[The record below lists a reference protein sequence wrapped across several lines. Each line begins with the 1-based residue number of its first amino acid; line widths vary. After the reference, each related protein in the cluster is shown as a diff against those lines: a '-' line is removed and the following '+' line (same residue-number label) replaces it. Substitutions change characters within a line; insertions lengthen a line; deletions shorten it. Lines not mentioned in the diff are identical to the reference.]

1 VLAPSPP
8 NASPPNASP
17 PNASPPNASPHD
29 GSPTQ
34 SGLASFPS
42 AVLLALLLLTG
53 LAMPAHAQNP
63 IPPAP
68 TDQRFRAA
76 IEAWW
81 EESLRLNPLLATS
94 TGDHRWNDRLPE
106 VSVQKAQEQLARAR
120 RVLADIDAIPVA
132 ELDETQRLNHE
143 IVCELLR
150 HEIAEAEHRGY
161 LMPITNREGFHVS
174 FPELRREMPFKTADD
189 YRNYIA
195 RLRAFPDY
203 VRGHIEL
210 MRAGLAQGIT
220 LPSVVLQRY
229 REPLEVHIVTD
240 PARSLFHE
248 PFASLPDSIPDDEQ
262 ARLREQGRQA
272 ILDGVSAGY
281 QAFLDFME
289 KEYVP
294 GARGSIGAAALPGGR
309 EFYRHRIRKFTTLDV
324 TPAEVHQIGLTEVQR
339 IADEMRAVMKQVGF
353 DGSIPQFAQ
362 KLREDPSLHA
372 DSAEQLLSST
382 ALVLKRIEG
391 ELPKLFRTLP
401 RTPFGL
407 LPIPDYIAPSTT
419 AAYYMPPPGDGSR
432 AGYYYLNTYDL
443 KSRPK
448 YNLEALSMHEAVPGH
463 HLQIALQQELGELPA
478 FRRFADFTAFIEGWA
493 LYSERLGLEM
503 GFYQDPYSNFG
514 RLTFEMWRACRLVVD
529 TGMHD
534 MGWTREQSIQYLADH
549 TALSMHD
556 IRAEVDRYIAWPGQ
570 AVAYKMGELKIR
582 ELRAHCEKELGQQF
596 DVREFHDVVLLHGA
610 IPLDVLQR
618 HVDEWIALKKN
629 PR

>member
-1 VLAPSPP
+1 MFVFSR
-8 NASPPNASP
+8 
-17 PNASPPNASPHD
+17 
-29 GSPTQ
+29 
-34 SGLASFPS
+34 
-42 AVLLALLLLTG
+42 LLLLRAWAAAAQRLVPVILLLVGVALPLNAQTE
-53 LAMPAHAQNP
+53 MPTS
-63 IPPAP
+63 PA
-68 TDQRFRAA
+68 DRRFRE
-76 IEAWW
+76 ITEAWW

-106 VSVQKAQEQLARAR
+106 VSLEAAQSQLARAR
-120 RVLADIDAIPVA
+120 RVLAELDALPVA
-132 ELDETQRLNHE
+132 DLHETQRLNHE
-143 IVCELLR
+143 ILSELLR
-150 HEIAEAEHRGY
+150 HEIAEAEYRGY

-189 YRNYIA
+189 YRNYIT
-195 RLRAFPDY
+195 RLRAFPDF
-203 VRGHIEL
+203 VRGHVEL
-210 MRAGLAQGIT
+210 MREGVAKGIT

-229 REPLEVHIVTD
+229 REPLEAHIVTD

-248 PFASLPDSIPDDEQ
+248 PFTAMPDSIPEDEQ
-262 ARLREQGRQA
+262 ARLREEGRRA
-272 ILDGVSAGY
+272 ILEGVSAGY

-294 GARGSIGAAALPGGR
+294 GARGSIGAAAMPSGR
-309 EFYRHRIRKFTTLDV
+309 EFYQHRVRKFTTLEV
-324 TPAEVHQIGLTEVQR
+324 TPAQVHQTGLAEVQR
-339 IADEMRAVMKQVGF
+339 IADEMRQVMKQVGF
-353 DGSIPQFAQ
+353 AGSIPEFAE
-362 KLREDPSLHA
+362 KLRQDSSLHA
-372 DSAEQLLSST
+372 DTAEELLSTT
-382 ALVLKRIEG
+382 ALILKRIEG

-463 HLQIALQQELGELPA
+463 HLQIALQQELGELPDY
-478 FRRFADFTAFIEGWA
+478 RRFADFTAFIEGWA

-503 GFYQDPYSNFG
+503 GFYRDPYSNFG

-534 MGWTREQSIQYLADH
+534 MGWTREQSIQYLVDH
-549 TALSMHD
+549 TALALHD

-582 ELRAHCEKELGQQF
+582 ELRERAEKQLGNHF

-610 IPLDVLQR
+610 LPLDVLER
-618 HVDEWIALKKN
+618 HVVEWIATKIAQ
-629 PR
+629 P

>member
-1 VLAPSPP
+1 MFVFSR
-8 NASPPNASP
+8 
-17 PNASPPNASPHD
+17 
-29 GSPTQ
+29 
-34 SGLASFPS
+34 
-42 AVLLALLLLTG
+42 LLLLWAWTAAAQRLVPVILLLVG
-53 LAMPAHAQNP
+53 VALPLNAQTEMPTS
-63 IPPAP
+63 PA
-68 TDQRFRAA
+68 DQRFRE
-76 IEAWW
+76 ITEAWW

-106 VSVQKAQEQLARAR
+106 VSLEAARSQLSRAR
-120 RVLADIDAIPVA
+120 RVLTELDALPVA
-132 ELDETQRLNHE
+132 DLHETQRLNHE
-143 IVCELLR
+143 ILSELLR
-150 HEIAEAEHRGY
+150 HEIAEAEYRGY

-189 YRNYIA
+189 YRNYIT
-195 RLRAFPDY
+195 RLRAFPDF
-203 VRGHIEL
+203 VRGHVEL
-210 MRAGLAQGIT
+210 LREGVAQGIT

-229 REPLEVHIVTD
+229 REPLEAHIVTD

-248 PFASLPDSIPDDEQ
+248 PFTTMPDSIPEDEQ
-262 ARLREQGRQA
+262 ARLREEGRRA
-272 ILDGVSAGY
+272 ILEGVSAGY

-294 GARGSIGAAALPGGR
+294 GARGSIGAAAMPSGR
-309 EFYRHRIRKFTTLDV
+309 EFYQHRVRKFTTLEV
-324 TPAEVHQIGLTEVQR
+324 TPAQVHQTGLAEVQR
-339 IADEMRAVMKQVGF
+339 IADEMRQVMKQVGF
-353 DGSIPQFAQ
+353 AGSIPEFAE
-362 KLREDPSLHA
+362 KLRQDASLHA
-372 DSAEQLLSST
+372 DTAEELLSTT
-382 ALVLKRIEG
+382 ALILKRIEG

-463 HLQIALQQELGELPA
+463 HLQIALQQELGELPDY
-478 FRRFADFTAFIEGWA
+478 RRFADFTAFIEGWA

-503 GFYQDPYSNFG
+503 GFYRDPYSNFG

-534 MGWTREQSIQYLADH
+534 MGWTREQSIQYLVDH
-549 TALSMHD
+549 TALAMHD

-582 ELRAHCEKELGQQF
+582 ELRERAEKQLGNHF
-596 DVREFHDVVLLHGA
+596 NVREFHDVVLLHGA
-610 IPLDVLQR
+610 IPLDVLER
-618 HVDEWIALKKN
+618 HVVEWIATKN
-629 PR
+629 AQP